1 MTRTDKLRGWLL
13 RRRHKTDVTGNPPVM
28 PGRGTSGARPPAT
41 VDRTLWQRS
50 QGSQTSLAETERF
63 LDLAGFVDG
72 RLDNGERARVAELI
86 AGDPMA
92 AADAAVARVLH
103 AAALPPASGEIVAR
117 ATALVDSE
125 QVGGKILSFPHQR
138 LRQPQPQPRIW
149 TEAARWS
156 GLAAAI
162 ALACWLG
169 FDLGG
174 DLPGIA
180 SITRPSDDMG
190 VSELLDPAP
199 LALRDLSEGSSI

>member
-1 MTRTDKLRGWLL
+1 MTVTNKLRGWLL
-13 RRRHKTDVTGNPPVM
+13 QRWHKTDVTGNPPLM
-28 PGRGTSGARPPAT
+28 PGRATSGAHPLAT
-41 VDRTLWQRS
+41 VDRTLAQRS
-50 QGSQTSLAETERF
+50 QGSETSSAETERF

-72 RLDNGERARVAELI
+72 RLDDGERARVAGLI

-92 AADAAVARVLH
+92 ASDAAVARVLH
-103 AAALPPASGEIVAR
+103 AATLPPASSEIVAR
-117 ATALVDSE
+117 ATALVDPG
-125 QVGGKILSFPHQR
+125 QVSGKILSFPQR
-138 LRQPQPQPRIW
+138 RQPQPRIW

-156 GLAAAI
+156 SLAAAI

-190 VSELLDPAP
+190 VSELIDPAP